1 MHPSSSGSLWQGL
14 RLALAFLTRLPLPSP
29 HPEIPFE
36 RALPWFPW
44 VGLLFGGVGLGL
56 AQVLPMLVSPL
67 LAAALILAA
76 WAVLSGFLHL
86 DGLADC
92 WDALFP
98 PMPPEKR
105 WQVLKDPHLG
115 AFGVIGLM
123 LHLLIK
129 VTALLAVLN
138 LHPLGLLLAPVWARW
153 LVLWVG
159 RLPPARSEGL
169 GAVFAR
175 AVTPRALLWSSP
187 LPLLV
192 VPLGG
197 WHSLIALLLAAL
209 GSAALGWL
217 AQRRL
222 GGINGDV
229 LGAVIEVS
237 ETLVLVALAVP

>member
-1 MHPSSSGSLWQGL
+1 
-14 RLALAFLTRLPLPSP
+14 
-29 HPEIPFE
+29 
-36 RALPWFPW
+36 
-44 VGLLFGGVGLGL
+44 
-56 AQVLPMLVSPL
+56 MLVSPL

-138 LHPLGLLLAPVWARW
+138 LHPLSLLLAPVWARW

-192 VPLGG
+192 IPLGG
-197 WHSLIALLLAAL
+197 WHSLIALPLAAL

-237 ETLVLVALAVP
+237 ETLVLVAFAVP